1 MSLVDTTS
9 SIPEFSLAEKIL
21 DAKVVACYDGDT
33 FYAVID
39 LFGQFWKFNCRA
51 TGYDCPEMKPPKNK
65 PGRDIE
71 KEQAL
76 RAKQAFLS
84 HIVSNVDVNG
94 VYTNQEL
101 DTFIRNNKRIIR
113 MICKEFDKYG
123 RLLVEIIP
131 DMESRSK
138 GVTQV
143 SINEW
148 MIESGYGY
156 RYNGGTKNI
165 TFPTKL

>member
-1 MSLVDTTS
+1 MSLVDATS
-9 SIPEFSLAEKIL
+9 AIPEFSLAEKTL

-39 LFGQFWKFNCRA
+39 LFGQLWKFNCRA

-65 PGRDIE
+65 PGREIE
-71 KEQAL
+71 KERAL

-101 DTFIRNNKRIIR
+101 DACVSNNKRLIR
-113 MICKEFDKYG
+113 MVCKEFDKYG

-131 DMESRSK
+131 DAESRSK
-138 GVTQV
+138 GATQS

-156 RYNGGTKNI
+156 RYDGGTKNT
-165 TFPTKL
+165 TFATKV